1 MNKFKYIYLTLA
13 LLFGLLIG
21 AGTTGLLVDQH
32 YKERVTVCKDL
43 LKDAQEKTDAICG
56 GLPLGHFRMTEIT
69 CPGTV
74 KEICLCAPPE
84 NLQMLQ

>member
-43 LKDAQEKTDAICG
+43 LKDAQ
-56 GLPLGHFRMTEIT
+56 
-69 CPGTV
+69 
-74 KEICLCAPPE
+74 
-84 NLQMLQ
+84 